1 VKIKRKASHAAK
13 PGRPTFVVGY
23 SFAAPTATDLR
34 FWFDLEYGGPL
45 KLQSEHVSP
54 SAARPPSTAEWIA
67 VSHTTWVATLC
78 LTLPSEQAETWKEQL
93 GWGHPM
99 AALIMQRHAPP
110 GQAFDTHLFSSRLAR
125 GLTLLT
131 EGTTYDLATGAF
143 LNPSDWKDRPLVSF
157 RLADHISVLQADSV
171 DPSHEHFQ
179 THGLSKFGMDEL
191 ETLSPQGL
199 PAHSTMDRLLQI
211 AEELLRSG
219 QNPRV
224 GSTIALPFLAL
235 DVHVI
240 AHRTVPHARGPLSIR
255 RIGWSPGESEP

>member
-1 VKIKRKASHAAK
+1 MKIKRKASQAAK

-23 SFAAPTATDLR
+23 SFAPPITTDLQ

-45 KLQSEHVSP
+45 KLQSENPSP
-54 SAARPPSTAEWIA
+54 SSARPPSISEWIA
-67 VSHTTWVATLC
+67 ASHTTWAATLC
-78 LTLPSEQAETWKEQL
+78 LALPSKQAETWKEQL

-99 AALIMQRHAPP
+99 AALIMQRHVPS
-110 GQAFDTHLFSSRLAR
+110 GQAFDTHLFGSRLAR

-157 RLADHISVLQADSV
+157 RLADHVSVLQADSA

-179 THGLSKFGMDEL
+179 TQGLSKFGMDEL
-191 ETLSPQGL
+191 ETLSPRGL
-199 PAHSTMDRLLQI
+199 PGQNTLDRLLQI

-219 QNPRV
+219 HNPRV
-224 GSTIALPFLAL
+224 GSTIPLPLLAL

-255 RIGWSPGESEP
+255 RIGWSHGESER